1 MNAAGFSAAKT
12 PANQAFSN
20 ASVCALICAG
30 GKGTRAGFNKN
41 KLLKDVLGIPVLE
54 RTMAAFAAA
63 GADEIVVAASP
74 DDFSE
79 IVPLCRKYGAT
90 LCEGGA
96 TRFFSVHNALAHVR
110 SEIVLI
116 HDGARPFVSAEV
128 IATCVESV
136 KKYGSGVC
144 AVPSTDTLAT
154 AGENGEILS

>member
-74 DDFSE
+74 D
-79 IVPLCRKYGAT
+79 
-90 LCEGGA
+90 
-96 TRFFSVHNALAHVR
+96 VR
-110 SEIVLI
+110 SHALRGRR
-116 HDGARPFVSAEV
+116 HAFFLGA
-128 IATCVESV
+128 
-136 KKYGSGVC
+136 
-144 AVPSTDTLAT
+144 
-154 AGENGEILS
+154 